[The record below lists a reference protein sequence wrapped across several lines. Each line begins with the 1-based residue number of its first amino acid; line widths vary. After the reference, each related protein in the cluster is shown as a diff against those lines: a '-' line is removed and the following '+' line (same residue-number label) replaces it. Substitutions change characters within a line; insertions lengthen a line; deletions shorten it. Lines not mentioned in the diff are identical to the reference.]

1 MKKTALTLVLLFAA
15 TFALKAQSLQAVAP
29 YTTLSG
35 PANVIMSGHATVTNV
50 SSGSI
55 FTKVRRIQ
63 NDTASGHNSYFCWG
77 GACYPAATTVSPFYI
92 TMNPG
97 DVDTTLEVKL
107 DPMGQPGVSTVTYCF
122 YDKDNVS
129 DSVCITYTFTAQPVS
144 VDELGGKSLVSASP
158 NPADQY
164 TVIGYQTT
172 SRNAR
177 LVITNLLGAIVRDIP
192 LSDRQNTVLVDTG
205 ELNTGVYLYSLQADG
220 RLAGTR
226 KLVVNHK

>member
-1 MKKTALTLVLLFAA
+1 MKKSVLLLLLLLTGSLAA
-15 TFALKAQSLQAVAP
+15 NSQSLQAVAP
-29 YTTLSG
+29 YTSLSG
-35 PANVIMSGHATVTNV
+35 PANVVMSGHATVTNV

-77 GACYPAATTVSPFYI
+77 GACYPAATTVSPFYL

-107 DPMGQPGVSTVTYCF
+107 DPMGYSGVSTVTYCF

-144 VDELGGKSLVSASP
+144 VDELNGRALAAASP

-164 TVIGYQTT
+164 TIIGYQTN
-172 SRNAR
+172 SKNAR
-177 LVITNLLGAIVRDIP
+177 LVITNLLGAVVRDVP
-192 LSDRQNTVLVDTG
+192 LSDRQNTVLIDTG
-205 ELNTGVYLYSLQADG
+205 DLNTGVYLYSLQADG
-220 RLAGTR
+220 RLSGTR